1 MIFPPRMSWW
11 AGSNL
16 CRRFGGRL
24 HIDDSASSVE
34 KTYAMVEAG
43 ELLRS
48 QRCSRVWLGASD
60 SLEEGSWRDSE
71 TGEVL
76 DISRFWVPG
85 QPNGVR
91 IQNCAGIWEFDGDGT
106 NRYQG
111 GVNIIKLKFPQI
123 ISTAERCS

>member
-60 SLEEGSWRDSE
+60 SLEEAVGGTLRLGRCL
-71 TGEVL
+71 TY
-76 DISRFWVPG
+76 PG
-85 QPNGVR
+85 FGFQASPMV
-91 IQNCAGIWEFDGDGT
+91 
-106 NRYQG
+106 
-111 GVNIIKLKFPQI
+111 
-123 ISTAERCS
+123 